1 MKVANFL
8 MAGALSL
15 AAWSAT
21 AGTVT
26 LIDGGTGGTP
36 SFLNGTDGS
45 GGAFIIQN
53 VAGYNGEYGG
63 NGVTG
68 ARFATFCLET
78 DEFITLPGGPY
89 TSSISNAAVDGGT
102 GGPSPDPI
110 SEATSLLY
118 FTFRTGG
125 LIAGA
130 SIDTSDEVS
139 ALQYAIWTL
148 ENESFTSVS
157 APITALA
164 NSFVSWAT
172 SNATVGNFYNV
183 RVLNLSTGSTLNQS
197 MLTLVPLPT
206 AAWMGLGLLASAA
219 GVSYAR
225 RRSVTA

>member
-1 MKVANFL
+1 MKVTNFL
-8 MAGALSL
+8 MVGALSL

-26 LIDGGTGGTP
+26 LIDGGSGGTP

-68 ARFATFCLET
+68 DRFATFCLET

-89 TSSISNAAVDGGT
+89 TSFISNAAVDGGT

-118 FTFRTGG
+118 YTFRTGG
-125 LIAGA
+125 LIAGDT
-130 SIDTSDEVS
+130 IDTSDEVS
-139 ALQYAIWTL
+139 ALQYAIWALEQETFSAVNGSIGTL
-148 ENESFTSVS
+148 STLY
-157 APITALA
+157 AA
-164 NSFVSWAT
+164 WAT
-172 SNATVGNFYNV
+172 SNAVTGNFYNV

-225 RRSVTA
+225 RRSIAA